1 MKKLLIIL
9 LTLIAVLF
17 SSCNPDSMTSVLFD
31 KAHAQPSSDFKI
43 YSYIGDY
50 NDTNLILGTD
60 KGIMLYDITNETNP
74 IKVIV
79 PPIARPLMLVDNY
92 VVYYE
97 QENGKD
103 AILKAY
109 RLDENKSYNAE
120 LLKNNESIVITSVY
134 AFNNGSSVSYTLQ
147 EKAEYT
153 ESDKFNRTI
162 NFYHVESAAMSVTTT
177 EDKVSISITADANS
191 VKSNPELAPY
201 IVGDGYYA
209 LLDEDESRNTVY
221 SLDNTEVAS
230 SPEEYLIAFYSE
242 FNGHK
247 VLVDT
252 NGTIYIDGKS
262 IGDYGTFPLD
272 NRRVAYSTVIDS
284 KLFVC
289 YKYGP
294 EVLTFADSES
304 EIKID
309 QLDTS
314 DINNET
320 VVGIKKY
327 NNTYYVITEESEI
340 IRTSLGL

>member
-1 MKKLLIIL
+1 MKKLFVIL

-50 NDTNLILGTD
+50 NDKNLILGTD
-60 KGIMLYDITNETNP
+60 QGIMLYDITKENNP
-74 IKVIV
+74 IKIIV
-79 PPIARPLMLVDNY
+79 SPIARPLMLVDNY
-92 VVYYE
+92 VIYYE
-97 QENGKD
+97 QKSGKD

-109 RLDENKSYNAE
+109 SLDENKSYNAE
-120 LLKNNESIVITSVY
+120 LLAKNNETIVITSVY
-134 AFNNGSSVSYTLQ
+134 TFNNGSSVSYTLQ

-162 NFYHVESAAMSVTTT
+162 NFYHVESDDISATKAD
-177 EDKVSISITADANS
+177 DKISISITADANP

-209 LLDEDESRNTVY
+209 LLDEDESKNTVY
-221 SLDNTEVAS
+221 SLDNTVVTS
-230 SPEEYLIAFYSE
+230 SPDEYLIAFYAE

-247 VLVDT
+247 VLVD
-252 NGTIYIDGKS
+252 NSGTIYIDGKS
-262 IGDYGTFPLD
+262 IGDYGSFPLD
-272 NRRVAYSTVIDS
+272 NRRVAYSTVIDNE
-284 KLFVC
+284 LYIG

-294 EVLTFADSES
+294 EIIS
-304 EIKID
+304 IKQD
-309 QLDTS
+309 GTYKQLDSS